1 MKTFNNLTDKLLA
14 DGGTNSCVSP
24 LSFKFAL
31 AMAYNGAVGDTAE
44 LLSELFGRSPGELN
58 AWAGGYLADAA
69 QYDGSQD
76 GEYSLPSPELRI
88 ANSFWVRQG
97 LEKVI
102 AKDFTDTLTADFTAE
117 IGKFDKKPDTINNWV
132 SDATNG
138 KIKDILAGISPGA
151 LSYIVNALY
160 FKAQWIDAFDEKRTT
175 PGAFTNSDGYKTTT
189 DMLHGHA
196 DRYINTKRF
205 EGVTKHLSG
214 DFEFTA
220 VMPKTNDTVT
230 LESILKAKTDDRYTA
245 INLTLPKF
253 DLETRFDIKEGS
265 LPEFNALFAPNGM
278 DGALSEHAK
287 TDGLSISRIIHK
299 TTFTLAEVGIE
310 ASAATVIE
318 QRLTGMPQ
326 KSKVVHV
333 VFDKPFYF
341 MLSDRSGEVLF
352 VGKVANL

>member
-1 MKTFNNLTDKLLA
+1 
-14 DGGTNSCVSP
+14 VSP
-24 LSFKFAL
+24 LLFKFAL
-31 AMAYNGAVGDTAE
+31 AMAYNGAEGATAE
-44 LLSELFGRSPGELN
+44 LLSELFGLSPGELN
-58 AWAGGYLADAA
+58 AWTAGYLADAA
-69 QYDGSQD
+69 QYDGSEK
-76 GEYSLPSPELRI
+76 GEYSPPSPELRI
-88 ANSFWVRQG
+88 ANSFWVRRG

-117 IGKFDKKPDTINNWV
+117 IGKFDEEPDPINNWV

-138 KIKDILAGISPGA
+138 KIKDILTEIVPGA

-175 PGAFTNSDGYKTTT
+175 PGAFTNSDGHKTTT
-189 DMLHGHA
+189 DMLHGRA

-205 EGVTKHLSG
+205 EGVTKYLSG
-214 DFEFTA
+214 GFEFTA
-220 VMPKTNDTVT
+220 VMPKTSDTVR
-230 LESILKAKTDDRYTA
+230 LESILKAKSDDSYTT

-253 DLETRFDIKEGS
+253 DFETKFDIIEGS

-287 TDGLSISRIIHK
+287 ADGLSISKIIHK
-299 TTFTLAEVGIE
+299 TTFTLTEAGIE
-310 ASAATVIE
+310 ASAATVIGMMV
-318 QRLTGMPQ
+318 TGMPQ

-341 MLSDRSGEVLF
+341 TLSDRNGKVLF